1 MSKRSKNGESISKL
15 IKSKMRVLSDFG
27 ICDRED
33 KKMIAELEQ
42 AIKIY
47 PNKPPKRGTRL
58 LLPSNDPKS
67 SKQLEMIFCFEMS
80 EKPLK

>member
-27 ICDRED
+27 ICDRGD

-42 AIKIY
+42 VIKTY
-47 PNKPPKRGTRL
+47 PNKPPKEALDYYCR
-58 LLPSNDPKS
+58 P
-67 SKQLEMIFCFEMS
+67 MIQKVVNS
-80 EKPLK
+80 WK